1 MNEIH
6 GKRLA
11 SFGFFLFINVIHHM
25 LFAYKNTVDIK
36 FATNMMQMCIC
47 LRKWHFERSRNRA
60 IFSSF
65 PPSLENEKH
74 SLRISSLKFWDVVIK
89 ICCY

>member
-6 GKRLA
+6 GKRLV

-25 LFAYKNTVDIK
+25 LFAYKKMVNIK

-47 LRKWHFERSRNRA
+47 LRKWHIERSRNRA
-60 IFSSF
+60 IFSLF
-65 PPSLENEKH
+65 PP
-74 SLRISSLKFWDVVIK
+74 KFGK
-89 ICCY
+89 RKT